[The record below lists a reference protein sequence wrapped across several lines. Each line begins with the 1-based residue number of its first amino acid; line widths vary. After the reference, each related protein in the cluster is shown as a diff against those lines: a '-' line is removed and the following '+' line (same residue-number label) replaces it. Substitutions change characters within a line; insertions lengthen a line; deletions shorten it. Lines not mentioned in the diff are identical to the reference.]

1 MLRSFAEIINVVRHG
16 EPKTIAVA
24 MAQEPEVLQAVA
36 NARKLGLAR
45 SILIGDEKA
54 IKAAAGEAGLELE
67 GFEILAES
75 EPGRAAQLAVELV
88 REGKADILMKGL
100 VGTAQL
106 LRAILDREKG
116 LRTGQILSHVAV
128 FEPPGYNRLF
138 LLTDAAMN
146 IAPDLG
152 RKVELIKNAAQI
164 ARALGIEKP
173 KVAPICAVELV
184 NPDMPATIDAAL
196 LAKMADRGQL
206 PGVNVDGPLALDNA
220 VSQEAATRKGIIS
233 SVAGVADILLVPNIE
248 VGNVLYKTLHCFC
261 PGVKIAGLVAGAQAP
276 VVLTSRADTH
286 ETKLLSIALSLL
298 TSASAPSA

>member
-1 MLRSFAEIINVVRHG
+1 MLRSFAEIINVVRRG

-54 IKAAAGEAGLELE
+54 IKAAAEEAGLELE

-75 EPGRAAQLAVELV
+75 EPARAAQLAVELV

-128 FEPPGYNRLF
+128 FEPAGYNRLF

-206 PGVNVDGPLALDNA
+206 PDVSVDGPLALDNA
-220 VSQEAATRKGIIS
+220 VSREAATRKGIIS